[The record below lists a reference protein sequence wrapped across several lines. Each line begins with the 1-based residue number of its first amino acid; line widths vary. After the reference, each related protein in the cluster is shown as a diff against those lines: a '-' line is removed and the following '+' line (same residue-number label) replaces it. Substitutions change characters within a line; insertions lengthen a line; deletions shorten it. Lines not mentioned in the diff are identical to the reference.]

1 VTDLHPH
8 QLHALA
14 AAWSLHDARGRL
26 GAAMA
31 RERAAIAEATAES
44 VTIAAASVLQAWRPM
59 VGRGGSGGH
68 GDPVGRSAVDVLEP
82 FVRTGPLARLAART
96 GDTMRW
102 LADKLRA
109 GGRELDALDRI
120 RFAVPAMVPWS
131 AEQVTLWLAEAD
143 RRIRGAVHAEPA
155 EHVVAGLACPSC
167 GTRRLVALT
176 AGPVV
181 SVVCRA
187 GCTCAGDGCPCGMPV
202 TAVGVGHIW
211 SAGSAVADRARVVL
225 AA

>member
-1 VTDLHPH
+1 MTDLHPH
-8 QLHALA
+8 QLHAIA
-14 AAWSLHDARGRL
+14 AAWSLTDARGRL
-26 GAAMA
+26 DVAMA
-31 RERAAIAEATAES
+31 RERAAIAEETAES

-68 GDPVGRSAVDVLEP
+68 GDPVGRSSIAVLEP
-82 FVRTGPLARLAART
+82 FVRAAPLARLAGRI

-102 LADKLRA
+102 LAGKLRA
-109 GGRELDALDRI
+109 GGSELDALDRI
-120 RFAVPAMVPWS
+120 RFAVPNVRPWS

-143 RRIRGAVHAEPA
+143 RRIRTAVHAEPA
-155 EHVVAGLACPSC
+155 EHVVAGLPCPSC

-181 SVVCRA
+181 SVVCRS
-187 GCTCAGDGCPCGMPV
+187 GCTCDGDGCQCGMPIR
-202 TAVGVGHIW
+202 AIGVGHIW